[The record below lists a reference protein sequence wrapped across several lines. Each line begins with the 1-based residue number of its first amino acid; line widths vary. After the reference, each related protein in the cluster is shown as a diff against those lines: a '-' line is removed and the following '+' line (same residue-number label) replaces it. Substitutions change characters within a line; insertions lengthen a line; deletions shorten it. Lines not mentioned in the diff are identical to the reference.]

1 LLLARQLLSCAPAL
15 ERMSL
20 SVVVS
25 NLTFVGDKMTEK
37 EIAAKEWTLK
47 ECLKKTWCQTDARE
61 RRMI

>member
-1 LLLARQLLSCAPAL
+1 ML
-15 ERMSL
+15 L

-25 NLTFVGDKMTEK
+25 NLTCVGDMMTEK
-37 EIAAKEWTLK
+37 ETAAKEWTLK

>member
-1 LLLARQLLSCAPAL
+1 LSLARQLLSCAPAL
-15 ERMSL
+15 ERMSM

-25 NLTFVGDKMTEK
+25 DSTCVADMMTEK
-37 EIAAKEWTLK
+37 EIAAKEWTSK